1 MGYFDARIFDT
12 FTSTALLL
20 LPILPANSDDI
31 PVLNVEPVCR
41 GIAEQ
46 ASDPSERGGPDL
58 TVAACIKSEQEV
70 RGQLAKQWSTFTAAD
85 KDNCVREAKAG
96 VELSYT
102 DLLACL
108 EMARDVREMKN

>member
-1 MGYFDARIFDT
+1 MRAFLIT
-12 FTSTALLL
+12 FVPTVLLL
-20 LPILPANSDDI
+20 IPILPANSDDV
-31 PVLNVEPVCR
+31 PVLNVEPICR

-58 TVAACIKSEQEV
+58 TVATCIKSEQEV
-70 RGQLAKQWSTFTAAD
+70 RDQWAKQWSTFTAAD
-85 KDNCVREAKAG
+85 KENCVREAKAG
-96 VELSYT
+96 VESSYT